1 MAELIDPRDLTT
13 LKAMVIS
20 YRMEAAALL
29 SLLARKGWLSK
40 SEGHELMQELQQHPP
55 QKPRITARHKLEC
68 RTFFSGGGLEGEGL
82 VNDLSKTGCKIQ
94 CQTVPEMG
102 AGLKVDLF
110 LPDYPRPLKIE
121 RGVVRWVKG
130 DTFGVEFVDIQA
142 SQRERLRVFLGTQSS
157 ART

>member
-13 LKAMVIS
+13 LKALVVT
-20 YRMEAAALL
+20 YRMEAVALL

-40 SEGHELMQELQQHPP
+40 SEGQELMRELQQHPP
-55 QKPRITARHKLEC
+55 QKPRITTRHKLEC
-68 RTFFSGGGLEGEGL
+68 RTFFSGGGLEGEGR

-94 CQTVPEMG
+94 CQTVPEAG
-102 AGLKVDLF
+102 AGLKVELF
-110 LPDYPRPLKIE
+110 LPDYPRPLKVE
-121 RGVVRWVKG
+121 RSVVRWVKG

-157 ART
+157 AKT

>member
-1 MAELIDPRDLTT
+1 MAELIDPRDLTA
-13 LKAMVIS
+13 LKVLVVT
-20 YRMEAAALL
+20 YRMEATALL

-40 SEGHELMQELQQHPP
+40 SGGQELMQELQQHPP
-55 QKPRITARHKLEC
+55 QKPRITSRHKLEC

-82 VNDLSKTGCKIQ
+82 VNDLSKTGCKIK
-94 CQTVPEMG
+94 CETVPEAG
-102 AGLKVDLF
+102 AALKVELF
-110 LPDYPRPLKIE
+110 LPDYPRPLKVE
-121 RGVVRWVKG
+121 RSVVRWVKG